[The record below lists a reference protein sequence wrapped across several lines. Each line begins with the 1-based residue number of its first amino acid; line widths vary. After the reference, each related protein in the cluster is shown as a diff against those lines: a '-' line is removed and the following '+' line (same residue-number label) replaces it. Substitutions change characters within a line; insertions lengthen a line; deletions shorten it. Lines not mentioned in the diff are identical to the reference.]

1 MKTIVCC
8 GCDRSVNL
16 TEWYPPRLTEGWL
29 YDRDSKLWVCPSC
42 AADDDAIE
50 RDVDDA
56 IERSAS

>member
-29 YDRDSKLWVCPSC
+29 YDRDSKLWLCPAC
-42 AADDDAIE
+42 AAYNAIDD
-50 RDVDDA
+50 R
-56 IERSAS
+56 RSAS

>member
-29 YDRDSKLWVCPSC
+29 YDRDSKLWLCPAC
-42 AADDDAIE
+42 AAYDAL
-50 RDVDDA
+50 D
-56 IERSAS
+56 RSAS